1 MKKYICCLGIIVMVL
16 GLITTIPYTW
26 QIQEVQAAALNAVLD
41 VSDVNQGIVMIVN
54 HLPGDANDDG
64 KLDGR
69 DLIRMKQY
77 FAGYGVAINEL
88 NADVNNNG
96 SVDGR
101 DVIRMCQYFA
111 GYDVVL
117 EPEND
122 TQHTNVLNK
131 VTFATNGDD
140 VVLEETSRTVALNCE
155 IGTLPTPTRDFYSF
169 DGWYTQSDGG
179 IKYTEETVITIDTDF
194 TLYAH
199 WTIKPLSDWILASDV
214 PSDARIE
221 QEKWTYT
228 KTSYKESTDA
238 SESGWTRYD
247 SYWKQ
252 TGSDSNNYATFP
264 SSFDTC
270 HWIYKDFM
278 KRPYTAYDNGSTK
291 REVSNVWTG
300 YVYWHWMYYTSYVTG
315 NSQRPI
321 NDCTGVGDNG
331 FLYEYFDAF
340 TSATNYGCDH
350 IRYFNGIEK
359 PIYIVPDRT
368 NPDDCHGSTQWFRF
382 DYCKSSYTDYQ
393 KFYKCKK
400 EEDMESSEPIYT
412 SDSISNVQHWV
423 MYRER

>member
-179 IKYTEETVITIDTDF
+179 IKYT
-194 TLYAH
+194 
-199 WTIKPLSDWILASDV
+199 
-214 PSDARIE
+214 
-221 QEKWTYT
+221 
-228 KTSYKESTDA
+228 
-238 SESGWTRYD
+238 
-247 SYWKQ
+247 
-252 TGSDSNNYATFP
+252 
-264 SSFDTC
+264 
-270 HWIYKDFM
+270 
-278 KRPYTAYDNGSTK
+278 
-291 REVSNVWTG
+291 
-300 YVYWHWMYYTSYVTG
+300 
-315 NSQRPI
+315 
-321 NDCTGVGDNG
+321 
-331 FLYEYFDAF
+331 
-340 TSATNYGCDH
+340 
-350 IRYFNGIEK
+350 
-359 PIYIVPDRT
+359 
-368 NPDDCHGSTQWFRF
+368 
-382 DYCKSSYTDYQ
+382 
-393 KFYKCKK
+393 
-400 EEDMESSEPIYT
+400 
-412 SDSISNVQHWV
+412 
-423 MYRER
+423 